1 MIITACSGTVPDR
14 SHSQEES
21 QLDISNGTIF
31 VSEVTGTAMLL
42 LLGCGVVA
50 TAILKGSKGEGGG
63 WLLINFG
70 WGLAVFAGVY
80 VAFRSGAHL
89 NPAVTLA
96 LAITGRTIDVH
107 RLVAGLI
114 YFGAELLGAFIGAVL
129 AWLAF
134 KQHFDAEEDPGK
146 KLGVFSTGPAIR
158 NYGWNTVTEVIGTF
172 VLVFVILMSPAA
184 RPSGLGPLVVAL
196 LVVGIGASLGGPTG
210 YAINPAR
217 DLGPRIAH
225 AILPIKGKGGSDWGY
240 SWVPVVGPLIGG
252 ALAALAVPGARR
264 HRHVPGVSDR
274 TLHDRPVVDQH
285 GGRPPSAPGR
295 GRRYRRCDRAFRRQS
310 SNDAVTKGM

>member
-1 MIITACSGTVPDR
+1 M
-14 SHSQEES
+14 
-21 QLDISNGTIF
+21 DISNGAIF

-70 WGLAVFAGVY
+70 WGLAVFAGIY

-96 LAITGRTIDVH
+96 LTITGDITF
-107 RLVAGLI
+107 AQSLI
-114 YFGAELLGAFIGAVL
+114 YYAAELIGAFIGAIL

-146 KLGVFSTGPAIR
+146 KLGVFATGPAIR
-158 NYGWNTVTEVIGTF
+158 NYGWNTVTEILGTF
-172 VLVFVILMSPAA
+172 VLVFVILLSGGS
-184 RPSGLGPLVVAL
+184 PSGLGPLFVAF

-240 SWVPVVGPLIGG
+240 SWVPIVGPLIGG
-252 ALAALAVPGARR
+252 ALAAFAFLALGGSDLFI
-264 HRHVPGVSDR
+264 GV
-274 TLHDRPVVDQH
+274 V
-285 GGRPPSAPGR
+285 
-295 GRRYRRCDRAFRRQS
+295 
-310 SNDAVTKGM
+310 